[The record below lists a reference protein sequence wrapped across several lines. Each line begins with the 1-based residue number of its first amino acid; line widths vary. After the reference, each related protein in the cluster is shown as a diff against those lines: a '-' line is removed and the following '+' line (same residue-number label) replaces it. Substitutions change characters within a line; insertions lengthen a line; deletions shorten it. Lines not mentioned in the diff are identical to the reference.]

1 MEITLPGQT
10 NMPIYY
16 LNSRHEGAMRE
27 EQHIIFSNKVKRT
40 STIRKV
46 ISFPEANDF
55 AANYNFAVKRDF
67 TKMTRV
73 HPV

>member
-1 MEITLPGQT
+1 M
-10 NMPIYY
+10 
-16 LNSRHEGAMRE
+16 
-27 EQHIIFSNKVKRT
+27 IFSNKVKRT

-55 AANYNFAVKRDF
+55 AANYNFAVKSDF